1 MFQLIVAVIS
11 IALIAA
17 LAIASIFY
25 GGDAFTKSSEKANV
39 TTLINQAQQIA
50 GAAALYK
57 TENGTAV
64 VTGASATPI
73 TDLVSGGFL
82 AQTPTAGKVAD
93 GAWTIAAAGD
103 GKLYAVVPFKANAA
117 TELCRADDTATA
129 DVDETGEVL
138 KQNGLCAVADNTA
151 GTVSNVAADAAT
163 ATHFAFPL

>member
-57 TENGTAV
+57 TDAGKSIGTGV
-64 VTGASATPI
+64 VDDANTLLVGGYLAQSPSVAKVATGAWYISQD
-73 TDLVSGGFL
+73 TDN
-82 AQTPTAGKVAD
+82 
-93 GAWTIAAAGD
+93 
-103 GKLYAVVPFKANAA
+103 KLYAVVAFKDGVDTAA
-117 TELCRADDTATA
+117 ELCRADDAGTA
-129 DVDETGEVL
+129 DIDERGEVL
-138 KQNGLCAVADNTA
+138 KQNGLCVIADTSTGAVSDAVA
-151 GTVSNVAADAAT
+151 GVT

>member
-50 GAAALYK
+50 GAAALFK
-57 TENGTAV
+57 TDKGVNVYADLVTPYNVINTSTLVTEGYLANAPTASKIANGDWQIVNGKV
-64 VTGASATPI
+64 VVELASG
-73 TDLVSGGFL
+73 TDLTALCVGDGSSKGVIIQQGGL
-82 AQTPTAGKVAD
+82 CLDAAD
-93 GAWTIAAAGD
+93 GAS
-103 GKLYAVVPFKANAA
+103 V
-117 TELCRADDTATA
+117 
-129 DVDETGEVL
+129 ETT
-138 KQNGLCAVADNTA
+138 D
-151 GTVSNVAADAAT
+151 

>member
-50 GAAALYK
+50 GASALYK
-57 TENGTAV
+57 TDRGVAITTGTGEDPV
-64 VTGASATPI
+64 QV
-73 TDLVSGGFL
+73 LVDGGFL
-82 AQTPTAGKVAD
+82 AQAPAAGKVAD
-93 GAWTIAAAGD
+93 GAWNVASAAD
-103 GKLYAVVPFKANAA
+103 GKLYAIVAFKGTAA
-117 TELCRADDTATA
+117 AELCRDDDTGTTEL
-129 DVDETGEVL
+129 DETGEVL
-138 KQNGLCAVADNTA
+138 KQNGLCVTADSTA
-151 GTVSNVAADAAT
+151 GTVSATNSGVA